1 MLGNQKLEM
10 PERKF
15 VKHPE
20 SIQIIV
26 EELAEQ
32 DDISPISHET
42 CHGLIFNYTSC
53 LQQNKKVRIDITLD
67 SMMFSGNAVVTSC
80 RKVNKGYEVKVEFLS
95 SCEEF
100 KVKMALQVCQIKDFI
115 LSKQQC
121 QNRIE
126 NETETETALKW
137 VNSNAAK
144 F

>member
-1 MLGNQKLEM
+1 MLVNQKLEM

-20 SIQIIV
+20 SIQLIV

-42 CHGLIFNYTSC
+42 CHGLIFNYTSY
-53 LQQNKKVRIDITLD
+53 LQQNKKVRIDIKLD
-67 SMMFSGNAVVTSC
+67 DMMFSGNAIVTSC
-80 RKVNKGYEVKVEFLS
+80 RKVNRGYEVKVEFLS

-100 KVKMALQVCQIKDFI
+100 KVKMACQIKDF
-115 LSKQQC
+115 LMSKQQC
-121 QNRIE
+121 QTE
-126 NETETETALKW
+126 NETALKW
-137 VNSNAAK
+137 INSNAAK

>member
-1 MLGNQKLEM
+1 MLVNQKLEM

-42 CHGLIFNYTSC
+42 CHGLIFNYTSY
-53 LQQNKKVRIDITLD
+53 LQQNKKVRIDIKLD
-67 SMMFSGNAVVTSC
+67 DMMFSGNAAVTNC

-100 KVKMALQVCQIKDFI
+100 KVKMALQVCQIKDFLI
-115 LSKQQC
+115 SKQHC
-121 QNRIE
+121 QTPTE
-126 NETETETALKW
+126 NETALKW
-137 VNSNAAK
+137 INSNAAK